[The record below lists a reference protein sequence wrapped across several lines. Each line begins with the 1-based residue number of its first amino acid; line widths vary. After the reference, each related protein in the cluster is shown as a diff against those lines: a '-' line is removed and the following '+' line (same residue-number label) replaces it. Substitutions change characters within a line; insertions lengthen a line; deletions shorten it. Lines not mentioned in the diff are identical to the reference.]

1 MRIQPTTRRTFV
13 ALGAAFALAGAF
25 LAADLAAAAPP
36 AKDAKL
42 AAMIPAAL
50 RAKGSITAAT
60 EPFYPPF
67 QFAGADNETLVGL
80 DIDLGKAL
88 GQVLGIKIT
97 FVPAKFDAII
107 PGLEARRYDIS
118 IDAMAD
124 TPARRKQV
132 DFIDYFQ
139 SGSALFVP
147 AAGTAP
153 IASLDDLC
161 GYKVGVVKGTFQ
173 VEDAE
178 AQAAKCK
185 SAGGKTLEVDVF
197 PDQSAM
203 ILAISSGRVDA
214 IMMDS
219 AVGNHLAKEAKGKFK
234 QTGGLTKAKRKGI
247 AVPKGETALREALQG
262 ALQKLIDDGTYA
274 AILESYN
281 QGAGAIPKAT
291 INDGD
296 TSS

>member
-60 EPFYPPF
+60 EP
-67 QFAGADNETLVGL
+67 DNETLVGL

-203 ILAISSGRVDA
+203 IHAISSGRVDA